1 MKVYVIE
8 EFTRNDETCEHGSS
22 VVDVYTEQSIA
33 IKNAKEYA
41 VKHIDYY
48 GHMREDEESENEL
61 KYYCCLDCDPDNKKE
76 YANYMVVTVTE
87 HELKEEK

>member
-48 GHMREDEESENEL
+48 GHMREDDVPEDNL
-61 KYYCCLDCDPDNKKE
+61 RYYCCLDADPNDEKE
-76 YANYMVVTVTE
+76 LAKYMVVTVTE